1 MWPNMN
7 LVAAAVKSGKT
18 KKGRTYPP
26 GPEIQ
31 FSCREKEDSYNTP
44 LVVKFGT
51 TKNAD
56 FRVGI
61 A

>member
-1 MWPNMN
+1 MN

-44 LVVKFGT
+44 LVVKLGT